1 LVFEHPIFH
10 EGSELISGRKYTIR
24 TDVMFSSQII
34 KPKKKKDSTTT
45 EVTTILK
52 QTDIDDELSPPEST
66 TDNKPH
72 SDAAINTPDSQHT
85 KKKSSIFSKMF
96 S

>member
-1 LVFEHPIFH
+1 
-10 EGSELISGRKYTIR
+10 
-24 TDVMFSSQII
+24 MFSSQII

-66 TDNKPH
+66 TYNKPH
-72 SDAAINTPDSQHT
+72 SGKTADAAINTSDSQHT